1 MWYNN
6 GEILEIQIINLS
18 PNDVFKKF
26 SAEYNIYRDIYQPG
40 LLGLEI
46 RNLDEKLAQNIHKIV
61 LKEKEICYK
70 SENSDKK
77 LSNIFILG
85 SLWGIKEISRKIL
98 TKGEDSL
105 GYKINDFIKNY
116 EDYELK
122 SYKIGDREFSFN
134 KSYVM
139 GILNVTPD
147 SFSDGGKYINSGDAV
162 KHALGMIADGADI
175 IDIGGE
181 STRPGSEST
190 TAEEEMQRL
199 LPVIEGILLQKPDTI
214 ISVDTTKSKVAEST
228 LACGAKII
236 NDISALTFEPEMI
249 EVIKKYNAGYVLMH
263 MQGMPKNMQDNPKYD
278 NLIKEVYNF
287 LYEKLQLLSKYGIKE
302 TFIDPGIGFGKSVDD
317 NFEIIKRLDDFKSL
331 GSPILIGVSRKGF
344 IGRTLV
350 LEVTERDTATAVVEA
365 IAVKNGAKIIRTHN
379 VKNGVQICKL
389 LNHL

>member
-1 MWYNN
+1 M
-6 GEILEIQIINLS
+6 EIQIINLS

-26 SAEYNIYRDIYQPG
+26 SNEYNIYRDIYQPG

-46 RNLDEKLAQNIHKIV
+46 RNLDEKLAQNIQKIV

-105 GYKINDFIKNY
+105 GYKINNFIKNY

-199 LPVIEGILLQKPDTI
+199 LPVIEGILLKKPDTI

-236 NDISALTFEPEMI
+236 NDISALNFEPEMI

-302 TFIDPGIGFGKSVDD
+302 TFI
-317 NFEIIKRLDDFKSL
+317 R
-331 GSPILIGVSRKGF
+331 SRH
-344 IGRTLV
+344 R
-350 LEVTERDTATAVVEA
+350 
-365 IAVKNGAKIIRTHN
+365 IR
-379 VKNGVQICKL
+379 
-389 LNHL
+389 